1 VEEHDL
7 SNLVS
12 VKGIPSRLSAQSSA
26 LISALVVIE
35 VPHES
40 ALPSHPA
47 QHWKYIVATFAMSF
61 ESSQSQTPEGEQL
74 FLNLPDNACWVP
86 YCFQAEP
93 VLISRPQVTTT
104 RFEYFF
110 G

>member
-1 VEEHDL
+1 MEEHDL
-7 SNLVS
+7 SNLIS
-12 VKGIPSRLSAQSSA
+12 VKGIPSRLSAQSA

-40 ALPSHPA
+40 ALPGHPA
-47 QHWKYIVATFAMSF
+47 QHWKYTVATFAISS

-74 FLNLPDNACWVP
+74 FLNLPDNACWVL
-86 YCFQAEP
+86 YCFHAEQ

-104 RFEYFF
+104 CFEYCF